1 MPDNENDIWRIEV
14 WNSWIL
20 SDIFTGIA
28 VIVAHAPYSQHG
40 HNTVTQMILFILFI
54 SDISCAY
61 ARRSL
66 EDTLY
71 DEGRGICHLGIL
83 NT

>member
-28 VIVAHAPYSQHG
+28 SIVAHAHYSQHG

-71 DEGRGICHLGIL
+71 DKGRGICHLGIL